1 MSAKSKSNNADVIR
15 TLDNFTSEGLHGC
28 TTCKQ
33 NILVQI
39 RIVDNVI
46 VDAGGSAEGCEYSR
60 QCLAALLTTIKGMD
74 VADAYALTNED
85 LHPKMVKVNAKLDC
99 DTFTV
104 GALKIALRNWEK
116 KAA

>member
-1 MSAKSKSNNADVIR
+1 MIAKSKVTYADIIR
-15 TLDNFTSEGLHGC
+15 PLDNFSAEGLHGC

-39 RIVDNVI
+39 RIEGDVI
-46 VDAGGSAEGCEYSR
+46 VDAGGAADGCEYSR
-60 QCLAALLTTIKGMD
+60 QCLAALLTLIKGMD
-74 VADAYALTNED
+74 VADAYSLTNED
-85 LHPKMVKVNAKLDC
+85 LHPKMAKVNAKLDC

>member
-1 MSAKSKSNNADVIR
+1 MSAKAKSYDADLIR
-15 TLDNFTSEGLHGC
+15 TIDNYTSEGLHGC

-39 RIVDNVI
+39 RIEGDVI
-46 VDAGGSAEGCEYSR
+46 ADAGGSADGCEYSR
-60 QCLAALLTTIKGMD
+60 QCLAALLSTIKGMD

-85 LHPKMVKVNAKLDC
+85 LHPKMAKVNPKLDC

>member
-1 MSAKSKSNNADVIR
+1 MSAKSKTSHADLIR
-15 TLDNFTSEGLHGC
+15 TIDNYTSEGLHGC

-39 RIVDNVI
+39 RIEGDVI
-46 VDAGGSAEGCEYSR
+46 VDAGGAAEGCEYSR
-60 QCLAALLTTIKGMD
+60 QCLAALLGTIKGMD
-74 VADAYALTNED
+74 VADAYGLTNED
-85 LHPKMVKVNAKLDC
+85 LHPKMAKVNAKLDC